1 MYDFL
6 KGMVIL
12 CIKTVWGFCGCM
24 MTIGCMIFFH
34 LCESTQ
40 SRATFTDFIT
50 DKHNVHVI
58 LHAGLMAL
66 VVSAVFTIAFLGMT
80 VLRPIGDAMEERI
93 ESDAE
98 DILAFFGIY
107 D

>member
-6 KGMVIL
+6 KGLVIL
-12 CIKTVWGFCGCM
+12 GIKTVWAFCGCM
-24 MTIGCMIFFH
+24 MTVGVFIFCTHYEPLYQRSIFDPH
-34 LCESTQ
+34 SIHML
-40 SRATFTDFIT
+40 I
-50 DKHNVHVI
+50 HV
-58 LHAGLMAL
+58 ALMAIGA
-66 VVSAVFTIAFLGMT
+66 SAAFTPAFMGMM

-107 D
+107 N